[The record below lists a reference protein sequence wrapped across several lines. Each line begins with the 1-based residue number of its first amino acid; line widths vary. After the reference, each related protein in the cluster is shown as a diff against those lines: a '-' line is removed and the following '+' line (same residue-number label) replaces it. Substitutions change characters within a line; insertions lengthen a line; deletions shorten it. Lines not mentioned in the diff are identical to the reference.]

1 MSKYPVVLLHGM
13 FGYGQQEITE
23 KVLPYYGLWNVH
35 IRKMFEKEGVRCVA
49 PSLGPYTS
57 AWNRACEAY
66 AQLVGGRVD
75 YGKVHSE
82 KFGCERY
89 GRTYKALLPEWGT
102 KDANGDIIKVN
113 FIGHSFGGVTAR
125 LLTQLLIDGSEE
137 ERNGTPENEL
147 SPLFKGGNKNLVH
160 SITTLAS
167 PHNGATCTEK
177 RTGKVMTEI
186 VVKICQLFSIIDATP
201 LRSIYDLRLD
211 QYGITKEK
219 IPFIRIYNMSKQTEL
234 IRKYLFENKDNIIY
248 DLTFKGAKE
257 LNEKIPTRDNIYYF
271 SFRGQ
276 RTVPALHGLVQIP
289 GPKSFPLLNI
299 LGFFMGINV
308 TGMPNR
314 KWLAND
320 LVINTESGIAPDN
333 APKVDF
339 TTVSEYKPGIW
350 HVMPLEI
357 KDHMSF
363 LGWKEDKEDFRN
375 YYQTMYDRL
384 SSLPSIDK

>member
-257 LNEKIPTRDNIYYF
+257 LNDKIPTRDNIYYF

-339 TTVSEYKPGIW
+339 ETVSEYKPGIW

-363 LGWKEDKEDFRN
+363 LGWKETKEDFRN

-384 SSLPSIDK
+384 SSLPTIDK

>member
-167 PHNGATCTEK
+167 PHNGATCTEE

-257 LNEKIPTRDNIYYF
+257 LNDKIPTRDNIYYF

-363 LGWKEDKEDFRN
+363 LGWKETKEDFRN

>member
-167 PHNGATCTEK
+167 PHNGATCTEE

-234 IRKYLFENKDNIIY
+234 IRKYLYENKDNIIY

-257 LNEKIPTRDNIYYF
+257 LNDKIPTRDNIYYF

-363 LGWKEDKEDFRN
+363 LGWKETKEDFRN